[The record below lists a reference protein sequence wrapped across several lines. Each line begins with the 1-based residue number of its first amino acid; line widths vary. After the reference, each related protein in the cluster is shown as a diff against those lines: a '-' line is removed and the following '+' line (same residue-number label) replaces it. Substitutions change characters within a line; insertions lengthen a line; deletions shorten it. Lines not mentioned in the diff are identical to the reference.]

1 MTFKYTLI
9 PSDKVGKIS
18 SSSSTALFVRI
29 RFQVYKGQND
39 RQEIKSG
46 EATLMIKRDEGY
58 CYEGELKMQL
68 DEVLE
73 TVYWDAEVT
82 YAKGTLVY

>member
-1 MTFKYTLI
+1 ML
-9 PSDKVGKIS
+9 
-18 SSSSTALFVRI
+18 
-29 RFQVYKGQND
+29 
-39 RQEIKSG
+39 
-46 EATLMIKRDEGY
+46 KRDEGY
-58 CYEGELKMQL
+58 RFEGELKLKL